1 MGIYK
6 AEAIVLRSRVY
17 GEADRI
23 LTLFTREAGKVSAIA
38 KGVRKPTSRLRGAV
52 QLFSHTHLVLY
63 TGKSLDTIT
72 QGEAEETFCFLQED
86 LERLAAASGCAEL
99 VDRLTLEKQPSGKVF
114 HLLLTALRV
123 LEKGDPELLARVFE
137 IKLLAALGYQPQLE
151 GCVMGRHEGWRA
163 PGPEVKEAGPVWFSI
178 EKGGVLC
185 ADCAAHCPGA
195 LPLSPATI
203 GALGYFL
210 RTRLDRAVRAKIGK
224 VSLLELASLL
234 RSFFAYHGEVN
245 VRTWDFLD
253 DLRKNQ
259 APSFEG
265 MSKV

>member
-17 GEADRI
+17 GEADRL

-72 QGEAEETFCFLQED
+72 QGEAEETFSFLQHD
-86 LERLAAASGCAEL
+86 LERLAVASSCAEL
-99 VDRLTLEKQPSGKVF
+99 VDRLTLEKQPLEKVF
-114 HLLLTALRV
+114 QLLLAALRA
-123 LEKGDPELLARVFE
+123 LEKGGPELLARVFE
-137 IKLLAALGYQPQLE
+137 IKLLALLGYQPRLE
-151 GCVMGRHEGWRA
+151 ECVLGGHEGWRPPE
-163 PGPEVKEAGPVWFSI
+163 PGAREAGPVWFSV

-185 ADCAAHCPGA
+185 SSCAERCPDA
-195 LPLSPATI
+195 YPLSPATV

-210 RTRLDRAVRAKIGK
+210 RTPLERAVRAKIGK
-224 VSLLELASLL
+224 KSLSELAVLL
-234 RSFFAYHGEVN
+234 RSFLGYHGEVN
-245 VRTWDFLD
+245 VRTWSFLD
-253 DLRKNQ
+253 ALRKGEFSSLQ
-259 APSFEG
+259 GAGE
-265 MSKV
+265 V